1 MSVLAVSSSGIGGAV
16 VSTELAFLF
25 FWALIGQYVYRE
37 ATRENRSSPKRR
49 GLYWGVRGVRG
60 ALTYLVTI
68 RERDRARLA
77 WLVFSSL
84 LVLFWAGDAL
94 IDRELPGWY
103 AWAGFYSALFILYW
117 QFDLEISSE

>member
-1 MSVLAVSSSGIGGAV
+1 VLAVSSSGIGGAV

-37 ATRENRSSPKRR
+37 AARENRSSPKRR
-49 GLYWGVRGVRG
+49 ELYWGVRGVRG
-60 ALTYLVTI
+60 AFTYLMTI

-84 LVLFWAGDAL
+84 LVLF
-94 IDRELPGWY
+94 
-103 AWAGFYSALFILYW
+103 
-117 QFDLEISSE
+117 